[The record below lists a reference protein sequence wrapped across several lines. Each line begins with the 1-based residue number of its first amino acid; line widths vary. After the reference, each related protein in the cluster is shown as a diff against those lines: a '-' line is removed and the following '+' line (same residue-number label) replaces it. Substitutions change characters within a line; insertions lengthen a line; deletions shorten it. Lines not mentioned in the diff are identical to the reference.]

1 MQPGE
6 RSLHRHL
13 GAAPDFAS
21 TEIDLA
27 FLQDFLGNENLALNE
42 GLIPP
47 DDLLSPNAYGP
58 RSVNSRASGVVLY
71 TYNSS
76 VPI

>member
-6 RSLHRHL
+6 RSLRRHS

-27 FLQDFLGNENLALNE
+27 FLQDFLGNEDLDLNE
-42 GLIPP
+42 PLIPP
-47 DDLLSPNAYGP
+47 DDLLNPNAYGP
-58 RSVNSRASGVVLY
+58 RSVSPRASSDVLY
-71 TYNSS
+71 SHNSS
-76 VPI
+76 VPM